1 MSGLYIHGNKQ
12 IQKQSKI
19 IRMQQKESK
28 TNWHFRISIIKSV
41 IRIFAGLALLYADQW
56 YFNTAGGLLIG
67 AEILG
72 ILEEL

>member
-1 MSGLYIHGNKQ
+1 
-12 IQKQSKI
+12 
-19 IRMQQKESK
+19 MQQKESK
-28 TNWHFRISIIKSV
+28 TNWHFQISLVKPI

-56 YFNTAGGLLIG
+56 YFNAAGGLLIG